1 MTNFCKGD
9 NVYLRPVCME
19 DVPLI
24 VKWKG
29 DPLIRRMVLGS
40 EVQIT
45 LENQKKDVK
54 EAIRSD
60 KELYLIIV
68 IKKTDQAI
76 GYVRIN
82 WLDETERFAWLRF
95 ALGEER
101 GKGYAKDALRAFLAY
116 LFAGGMHRVEAEVY
130 EFNNPQSRPT

>member
-1 MTNFCKGD
+1 
-9 NVYLRPVCME
+9 
-19 DVPLI
+19 
-24 VKWKG
+24 
-29 DPLIRRMVLGS
+29 MVLGS

-82 WLDETERFAWLRF
+82 WLDETKCFAWLRF
-95 ALGEER
+95 ALGEAR
-101 GKGYAKDALRAFLAY
+101 GKGYAKDALRAFLTH
-116 LFAGGMHRVEAEVY
+116 LFAGGMHRMEEEVY
-130 EFNNPQSRPT
+130 EFNSPPSLGLLESLGFKREGRKREAHLDANAMWTSSF